1 MNSDSTVEITVFTS
15 VKDNTGSVAR
25 TIWPT
30 FVDRTTNHRVGPKAT
45 KLIAGALFCGTRAQK
60 NVLSRTCYLLDI
72 ETNKAT
78 GEVPPDADQV
88 RAEMQKRGWAGV
100 IYSTHSHT
108 QEAPRYRVAL
118 PPETA
123 IDINQDPA
131 ALAEDGI
138 RALGLAAALGLAGVV
153 DGTKLG
159 AESMFYLPTH
169 APDAPHFGVAV
180 EGRAI
185 TAAELAEALEAG
197 KRLRAD
203 EDQYQEAAQ
212 EQRPARGDSVIAA
225 YNASA
230 TVAELLERHGYK
242 RRPRSTVDWR
252 SKYQTS
258 EGTFATRV
266 IDARWVTLSAS
277 DIAAGL
283 GRRSASGVAAS
294 GDAFDLYCHYEHR
307 GDQRV
312 AMRAAAKALGLDAR
326 KPADDWADAAGVVAS
341 SPDYVTDGKGYPVA
355 NAHNILE
362 FLTHDDEF
370 AGMFATDTFANKRV
384 LLRQIPGIPGPR
396 NLMKPLVLTESHIA
410 SILARIQRRLIPR
423 ATKAMVCDALDIVFP
438 RSTMHPVRAY
448 LDPLQWDGIARV
460 DGWLTA
466 YLGATGDAQ
475 EARYITAAGRAW
487 IISAVARVYA
497 PGCKADA
504 ALILEGAQG
513 IGKSTTASLLAG
525 LWFGDALP
533 HLGTKDA
540 ASYLQGLWIVELAE
554 LANMARA
561 EVEIVKSFMSRTED
575 RFRPAYARLEV
586 SVPRQCVFI
595 GSTNADNYLRDTT
608 GNRRFWPV
616 RCGVIDTVKLAADRD
631 QLWAEAVHL
640 YQAGEKWWLERE
652 IAEIANGQQQER
664 VDTDDPLTGR
674 VVEIARGLEESG
686 VSVAQI
692 VHDLFPDKRDQTL
705 LVSRRIGQILRN
717 EGWAQRGFT
726 RPSSTYGKQKRFI
739 RKFGA

>member
-60 NVLSRTCYLLDI
+60 NVLSRTCYMLDI

-78 GEVPPDADQV
+78 GEVPPDADYV

-307 GDQRV
+307 GDQRA

-326 KPADDWADAAGVVAS
+326 KPGDDWADAAAPGDGTGKSVHPLARFVDPLPDTLRQPKMILPGLIAAGLVVIAGQHGVGKTTVLASIVVKVAGATELGDPLAPRYGRHVIYVSEDTAQFQRIMYAVAKATSGAGAIIRQRVHLVEAVRMPIDKVVEVAAIYTERFTEEVDGNRLPPLVVLDTRSAIIAIDDENDNAETSQIMAALKQRFAGLPVWIVGHVAKASFGRADAKNMSARGATALEGDAHQVVFIVIEDDDQRFLIRGKTRFEAAVAS
-341 SPDYVTDGKGYPVA
+341 CRLVSHVEQEWGV
-355 NAHNILE
+355 
-362 FLTHDDEF
+362 DEF
-370 AGMFATDTFANKRV
+370 GTACE
-384 LLRQIPGIPGPR
+384 I
-396 NLMKPLVLTESHIA
+396 
-410 SILARIQRRLIPR
+410 
-423 ATKAMVCDALDIVFP
+423 
-438 RSTMHPVRAY
+438 PVRHVTVE
-448 LDPLQWDGIARV
+448 P
-460 DGWLTA
+460 LTA
-466 YLGATGDAQ
+466 EEEGD
-475 EARYITAAGRAW
+475 R
-487 IISAVARVYA
+487 
-497 PGCKADA
+497 KADA
-504 ALILEGAQG
+504 AAAKRQARDEGKAAQAESASRQIIDWVIAEAEQGNRYDKSGVCERTRHLLGNKSQRLDLIDQLIDGNDLEVIPWPVGERP
-513 IGKSTTASLLAG
+513 SRASRGYVRRKVWAR
-525 LWFGDALP
+525 D
-533 HLGTKDA
+533 
-540 ASYLQGLWIVELAE
+540 
-554 LANMARA
+554 NMGGVYEKRA
-561 EVEIVKSFMSRTED
+561 E
-575 RFRPAYARLEV
+575 
-586 SVPRQCVFI
+586 
-595 GSTNADNYLRDTT
+595 
-608 GNRRFWPV
+608 
-616 RCGVIDTVKLAADRD
+616 
-631 QLWAEAVHL
+631 
-640 YQAGEKWWLERE
+640 
-652 IAEIANGQQQER
+652 
-664 VDTDDPLTGR
+664 
-674 VVEIARGLEESG
+674 EE
-686 VSVAQI
+686 
-692 VHDLFPDKRDQTL
+692 L
-705 LVSRRIGQILRN
+705 
-717 EGWAQRGFT
+717 
-726 RPSSTYGKQKRFI
+726 
-739 RKFGA
+739 

>member
-25 TIWPT
+25 TVWPT

-123 IDINQDPA
+123 IDINQDQA

-138 RALGLAAALGLAGVV
+138 RALGLAAALGLGGVV

-169 APDAPHFGVAV
+169 APDAPHFGVAI

-185 TAAELAEALEAG
+185 TAAELAEALAAG
-197 KRLRAD
+197 KQLRAD
-203 EDQYQEAAQ
+203 NDQYQAAAQ
-212 EQRPARGDSVIAA
+212 EQRPPRSDSVIAA

-252 SKYQTS
+252 SQYQTS

-294 GDAFDLYCHYEHR
+294 GDAFDLYCHYEHS
-307 GDQRV
+307 GDQR
-312 AMRAAAKALGLDAR
+312 AAIKAAAKLLGLDTK
-326 KPADDWADAAGVVAS
+326 KPASDEWSDAAAEGNGTEKPVHPLARFVDPLPDTLRQPKMILPGLIAAGLVVIAGQHGVGKTTVLASIVVKVAGATELGDPLAPRYGRHVIYVSEDTAQFQRIMYAVAKAIPGAGAIIRQRVHLVEAVRMPIDQVVKVAAIYTERFTEEVDGNRLPPLVVLDTRSAIIAIDDENDNAETSQIMAALKQRFAGLPVWIVGHVAKASFGRADAKNMSARGATALEGDAHQVIFIVIEDDDERFLIRGKTRFEAAVAS
-341 SPDYVTDGKGYPVA
+341 CRLVSHVEQEWGV
-355 NAHNILE
+355 
-362 FLTHDDEF
+362 DEF
-370 AGMFATDTFANKRV
+370 GAACEIPIRHVTVEPLTAGEEGDRKAHAAESRNAEKEERTRQRWAQAREEIIEFVRQKALEGVLMGKTDAAERLGGSRQQRLKVIKQLILDGLLIVATDWPDDVRRHNRSE
-384 LLRQIPGIPGPR
+384 GY
-396 NLMKPLVLTESHIA
+396 LVALNEGE
-410 SILARIQRRLIPR
+410 RL
-423 ATKAMVCDALDIVFP
+423 
-438 RSTMHPVRAY
+438 
-448 LDPLQWDGIARV
+448 
-460 DGWLTA
+460 
-466 YLGATGDAQ
+466 
-475 EARYITAAGRAW
+475 
-487 IISAVARVYA
+487 VY
-497 PGCKADA
+497 
-504 ALILEGAQG
+504 E
-513 IGKSTTASLLAG
+513 
-525 LWFGDALP
+525 
-533 HLGTKDA
+533 
-540 ASYLQGLWIVELAE
+540 
-554 LANMARA
+554 R
-561 EVEIVKSFMSRTED
+561 
-575 RFRPAYARLEV
+575 
-586 SVPRQCVFI
+586 
-595 GSTNADNYLRDTT
+595 T
-608 GNRRFWPV
+608 GNRP
-616 RCGVIDTVKLAADRD
+616 
-631 QLWAEAVHL
+631 
-640 YQAGEKWWLERE
+640 
-652 IAEIANGQQQER
+652 NG
-664 VDTDDPLTGR
+664 
-674 VVEIARGLEESG
+674 
-686 VSVAQI
+686 
-692 VHDLFPDKRDQTL
+692 
-705 LVSRRIGQILRN
+705 
-717 EGWAQRGFT
+717 
-726 RPSSTYGKQKRFI
+726 
-739 RKFGA
+739 RK

>member
-30 FVDRTTNHRVGPKAT
+30 FVDRTTTHRVGPKAT

-78 GEVPPDADQV
+78 GEVPPDADYV

-258 EGTFATRV
+258 QGTFATRV
-266 IDARWVTLSAS
+266 MDARWVTLSAS

-307 GDQRV
+307 GDQRA
-312 AMRAAAKALGLDAR
+312 AMRAAAKALGLDTQ
-326 KPADDWADAAGVVAS
+326 KPASDEWADAGVEGDGTEKPVHPLARFVDPLPDTLRQPKMILPGLIAAGLVVIAGQHGVGKTTVLAS
-341 SPDYVTDGKGYPVA
+341 IVVKVAGATELGDPLAPRYGRHVIYVSEDIAQFQRIMYAVAKAIPGAGAIIRQRVHLVEAVRMPIDKVVEVAAIYTERFTEEVDGNRLPPLVVLDTRSA
-355 NAHNILE
+355 IIAI
-362 FLTHDDEF
+362 DDENDNAETSQIMAALKQRF
-370 AGMFATDTFANKRV
+370 AGLPVWIVGHVAKASFGRADAKNMSARGATALEGDAHQVIFIVIEDDDQRFLIRGKTRFEAAMASCR
-384 LLRQIPGIPGPR
+384 
-396 NLMKPLVLTESHIA
+396 LVSHVEQEWGVDEFGTACEI
-410 SILARIQRRLIPR
+410 
-423 ATKAMVCDALDIVFP
+423 
-438 RSTMHPVRAY
+438 PVRHVTVE
-448 LDPLQWDGIARV
+448 P
-460 DGWLTA
+460 LTA
-466 YLGATGDAQ
+466 EEEGD
-475 EARYITAAGRAW
+475 RR
-487 IISAVARVYA
+487 
-497 PGCKADA
+497 ADA
-504 ALILEGAQG
+504 AASKRQAQDDY
-513 IGKSTTASLLAG
+513 KAAQ
-525 LWFGDALP
+525 AE
-533 HLGTKDA
+533 A
-540 ASYLQGLWIVELAE
+540 ASRKMIDWVIDEAEQGNRYDVSGVCDLAPRIKGVGGK
-554 LANMARA
+554 AQ
-561 EVEIVKSFMSRTED
+561 
-575 RFRPAYARLEV
+575 RFALINRLINGNELEV
-586 SVPRQCVFI
+586 KDWPAGEHPGGRSLGYV
-595 GSTNADNYLRDTT
+595 
-608 GNRRFWPV
+608 RRKVW
-616 RCGVIDTVKLAADRD
+616 GEKNMGGTYSKADR
-631 QLWAEAVHL
+631 E
-640 YQAGEKWWLERE
+640 
-652 IAEIANGQQQER
+652 
-664 VDTDDPLTGR
+664 P
-674 VVEIARGLEESG
+674 
-686 VSVAQI
+686 
-692 VHDLFPDKRDQTL
+692 
-705 LVSRRIGQILRN
+705 
-717 EGWAQRGFT
+717 
-726 RPSSTYGKQKRFI
+726 
-739 RKFGA
+739 